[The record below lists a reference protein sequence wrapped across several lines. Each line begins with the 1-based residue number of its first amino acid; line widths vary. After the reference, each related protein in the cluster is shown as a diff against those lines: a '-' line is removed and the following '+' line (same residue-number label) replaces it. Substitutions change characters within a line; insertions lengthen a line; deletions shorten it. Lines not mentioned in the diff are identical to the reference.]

1 MFELSTLPSSI
12 VLDISNLRPIIVIM
26 TQDDDDA
33 DWVSSEDESE
43 DPGESTLSS
52 DIDEDDLDN

>member
-12 VLDISNLRPIIVIM
+12 VLDITNLRPIIVIM